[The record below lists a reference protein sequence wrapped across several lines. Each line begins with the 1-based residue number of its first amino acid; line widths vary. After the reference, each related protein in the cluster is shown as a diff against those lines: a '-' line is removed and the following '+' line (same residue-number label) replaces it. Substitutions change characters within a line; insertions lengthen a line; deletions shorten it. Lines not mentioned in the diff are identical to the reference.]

1 MAVICKAGGVKLLA
15 HVELKVRDMK
25 QINRTALV
33 GFIQPS
39 ADAIDISD
47 QIIQQ
52 SSRNRV
58 YWANRINKI

>member
-1 MAVICKAGGVKLLA
+1 MLA

-25 QINRTALV
+25 QINRAALV

-52 SSRNRV
+52 SSRNRA
-58 YWANRINKI
+58 YWANGINKI